1 MNSRV
6 RPSYFKS
13 KYVFLRT
20 IAENAMENYQFQ
32 EKISKFEDLDLS
44 GTYTY
49 ADYLK
54 WEFDERLELIRG
66 KVFRMS
72 PAPATK
78 HQRISG
84 VIHIEIGSFLKKKT
98 CKVFAAPFDVRF
110 PIQSKDDQMIETVLQ
125 PDICVICDP
134 AKIDERGGIGAP
146 DIVIEILSPGNNKK
160 ELKNKYEVYEE
171 AGVLEYWIFHPAE
184 KTFLRYMLDENKKFK
199 LSHFLTLGDTVTTP
213 ILPAFSLSLDEV
225 FED

>member
-1 MNSRV
+1 
-6 RPSYFKS
+6 
-13 KYVFLRT
+13 
-20 IAENAMENYQFQ
+20 MEDYKFE
-32 EKISKFEDLDLS
+32 EKISKFEDLNLS

-72 PAPATK
+72 PGPNTF
-78 HQRISG
+78 HQQVVG
-84 VIHIEIGSFLKKKT
+84 VVYNSLYNFLKHKS
-98 CKVFAAPFDVRF
+98 CRVFVAPFDVRF
-110 PIQSKDDQMIETVLQ
+110 FRRLKDDREIETVLQ

-134 AKIDERGGIGAP
+134 AKIDELGGIGAP

-160 ELKNKYEVYEE
+160 ELKIKYEVYEE
-171 AGVLEYWIFHPAE
+171 AGVLEYWIFHPVE
-184 KTFLRYMLDENKKFK
+184 KTFLRYTLDGNRKFQ
-199 LSHFLTLGDTVTTP
+199 LSHFLTLGDEVITP
-213 ILPAFSLSLDEV
+213 VLPEFRLTLDEV

>member
-1 MNSRV
+1 
-6 RPSYFKS
+6 
-13 KYVFLRT
+13 
-20 IAENAMENYQFQ
+20 MEDYKFE
-32 EKISKFEDLDLS
+32 EKISNFEDLDLS

-54 WEFDERLELIRG
+54 WEFEERLELIRG
-66 KVFRMS
+66 KIFRMS
-72 PAPATK
+72 PAPASN
-78 HQRISG
+78 HQRISAT
-84 VIHIEIGSFLKKKT
+84 IHMEIGYFLKKKR
-98 CKVFAAPFDVRF
+98 CRAFAAPFDVRF
-110 PIQSKDDQMIETVLQ
+110 PRRSKDDQEIETVLQ

-160 ELKNKYEVYEE
+160 ELKNKYEVYQE

-184 KTFLRYMLDENKKFK
+184 KTFLRYMLDEHKKFR
-199 LSHFLTLGDTVTTP
+199 LSDFLTLGDEVTSP
-213 ILPAFSLSLDEV
+213 VLPGFSLSLDEV